1 MSKAATDTLQK
12 VSAEFEAEVLSDL
25 QGGRDQAVQSVQ
37 AVRKGTSEAVAKTI
51 EGGERQA
58 ESVKR
63 QIIGAAELE
72 VRNAQLKSLET
83 AVNEVFDSA
92 VRRVSALSDS
102 AIESSL
108 NGLIKEGIDVI
119 GPRAVVHCSAKQRKA
134 VTSAVRKLNK
144 GPVRLTVDE
153 KGIETMG
160 GVILASPNGSVR
172 FDNTFEAR
180 LERMRPNLRKEVAGI
195 LTGSQ

>member
-1 MSKAATDTLQK
+1 MSKAASDTLQK
-12 VSAEFEAEVLSDL
+12 VSAEFEAEVLSDM
-25 QGGRDQAVQSVQ
+25 QAGRDQAVQSVQ
-37 AVRKGTSEAVAKTI
+37 AARKETSEAVAKTI

-72 VRNAQLKSLET
+72 VRNAQLKSLES

-92 VRRVSALSDS
+92 VRRVSSLSDS
-102 AIESSL
+102 AIEGSL
-108 NGLIKEGIDVI
+108 TALIREGVEVI
-119 GPRAVVHCSAKQRKA
+119 GPKAIVRCSAKQRKA
-134 VTSAVRKLNK
+134 VSSAVKKLNK

-153 KGIETMG
+153 KGIETIG
-160 GVILASPNGSVR
+160 GVILATPDGAVK

-180 LERMRPNLRKEVAGI
+180 LERMRPILRKEVAGI
-195 LTGSQ
+195 LTGS